1 MLSSTEAGQ
10 VDHRKEIDRL
20 YRLEYGQPLEFA
32 FRCVLATTG
41 AVIHYNYTGLM
52 IGLFWLAGF
61 LFSHV
66 ALFFTLRSCPAI
78 CTEYDTGKAGSVF
91 LVMLA
96 AFIWWPASMITQDD
110 IALRI
115 SGTAGTGTL
124 LVFLIHRADTL
135 KWMVYG
141 EIAIVVVAIAVV
153 IGVEMVAVDNAAA
166 QSVMAFAG
174 LALLAYFA
182 RTLLDAR
189 TQRLETAAASVRSVQ
204 AQKMEAVGQLA
215 GGVAHDFNNILTAV
229 TGNLELYEVIDDPK
243 ERDQFVAE
251 ARLAADRAA
260 TLVGHLLAYS
270 RKSTLSVSTH
280 AVGRIFD
287 HVNTLSAR
295 LLPSSI
301 VLTFD
306 TEDAAQPVRV
316 DQNQLMTALINLI
329 VNARDAMGR
338 SGTLAIRSRTCA
350 FEDPTPLMDGS
361 LLEPGCYVE
370 ISVTDNGPGI
380 PAHLLRKVTEP
391 FFTTKDIGEGSG
403 LGLSMVEGFARQSKG
418 GLLIDTS
425 SEGTTIRL
433 LLPSPITCEQTEQVP
448 AVDVVGGVVPAAA

>member
-1 MLSSTEAGQ
+1 M
-10 VDHRKEIDRL
+10 DHRKELDRL
-20 YRLEYGQPLEFA
+20 YKMEYGEPLEFA
-32 FRCVLATTG
+32 FRCVLVLTG
-41 AVIHYNYTGLM
+41 AIIHFQYTGM
-52 IGLFWLAGF
+52 TTALFWCLGF
-61 LFSHV
+61 FLSH
-66 ALFFTLRSCPAI
+66 ALYFMTLRTRPEY
-78 CTEYDTGKAGSVF
+78 CTEFDTLKAGSVF

-96 AFIWWPASMITQDD
+96 AFVWWPASLITQDD

-124 LVFLIHRADTL
+124 LVFLINRSDSL

-141 EIAIVVVAIAVV
+141 EIAIIFAAVGLIIA
-153 IGVEMVAVDNAAA
+153 VEMVAVDNAAA
-166 QSVMAFAG
+166 RWVMGFSG
-174 LALLAYFA
+174 LALVAYFS
-182 RTLLDAR
+182 RTLLAAR
-189 TQRLETAAASVRSVQ
+189 TQRLETEAASVRSVQ

-270 RKSTLSVSTH
+270 RKSTLSLSTFP
-280 AVGRIFD
+280 VGRVFD
-287 HVNTLSAR
+287 QVNTLSAR

-301 VLTFD
+301 DLSFD
-306 TEDAAQPVRV
+306 SEDASQPIRV

-338 SGTLAIRSRTCA
+338 SGTLAIRSRACA
-350 FEDPTPLMDGS
+350 FEEPTALLDGS
-361 LLEPGCYVE
+361 MLDPGCYVE
-370 ISVTDNGPGI
+370 IAVTDNGPGI
-380 PAHLLRKVTEP
+380 PAHILRKVTEP
-391 FFTTKDIGEGSG
+391 FFTTKEIGEGSG

-418 GLLIDTS
+418 GLMIDTS
-425 SEGTTIRL
+425 PDGTTIRMY
-433 LLPSPITCEQTEQVP
+433 LPSPIACER
-448 AVDVVGGVVPAAA
+448 AVEVDNTVVNAVPAAA